1 MQTTGKII
9 EKLLEVSGENE
20 NGNWVRSGFVLLTAD
35 DRGDT
40 LCFEVSGIDRCT
52 VVRQLAVGE
61 TVVVTWKP
69 TSRKYADRWFTSL
82 RCYEVL
88 RLKKGGDNVTQ

>member
-20 NGNWVRSGFVLLTAD
+20 KGCWVRSGFVLLAAD

-40 LCFEVSGIDRCT
+40 LCFEVSGTDRCT
-52 VVRQLAVGE
+52 MVRQLAIGE
-61 TVVVTWKP
+61 TVVVTWRP

-82 RCYEVL
+82 RAYEVM
-88 RLKKGGDNVTQ
+88 RLAREGKPNV

>member
-20 NGNWVRSGFVLLTAD
+20 NGYWVRSGFVLLTAD

-40 LCFEVSGIDRCT
+40 LCFEVSGTDRCT
-52 VVRQLAVGE
+52 LVRQLAVGE
-61 TVVVTWKP
+61 TIVVTWRP
-69 TSRKYADRWFTSL
+69 TSRKYADRWFSSL
-82 RCYEVL
+82 KAYDIM
-88 RLKKGGDNVTQ
+88 RLQKGGQNNA

>member
-20 NGNWVRSGFVLLTAD
+20 NGYWVRSGFVLMTAD

-40 LCFEVSGIDRCT
+40 LCFEVSGSEKCGI
-52 VVRQLAVGE
+52 VRTLSVGE

-69 TSRKYADRWFTSL
+69 NSRKYTDKWFTSL
-82 RCYEVL
+82 RAYEIM
-88 RLKKGGDNVTQ
+88 RLKKEETKNV

>member
-20 NGNWVRSGFVLLTAD
+20 NGYWVRSGFVLLTAD

-40 LCFEVSGIDRCT
+40 LCFEVSGTDRCT
-52 VVRQLAVGE
+52 IVRQLAVGE
-61 TVVVTWKP
+61 TIVVTWRPK
-69 TSRKYADRWFTSL
+69 SRKYDDRWFTSL
-82 RCYEVL
+82 RANEIM
-88 RLKKGGDNVTQ
+88 RLAKEGKQNV

>member
-9 EKLLEVSGENE
+9 EKLLEVSGEKE
-20 NGNWVRSGFVLLTAD
+20 NGYWVRSGFVIMTAD

-40 LCFEVSGIDRCT
+40 LCFEVSGSEKCGI
-52 VVRQLAVGE
+52 VRGLSIGE

-69 TSRKYADRWFTSL
+69 ISRKYADKWFTRL
-82 RCYEVL
+82 WVYEIM
-88 RLKKGGDNVTQ
+88 RLKKEETENV

>member
-20 NGNWVRSGFVLLTAD
+20 NGYWVRSGFVLLTAD
-35 DRGDT
+35 GRGDT
-40 LCFEVSGIDRCT
+40 LCFETSGTDRCAL
-52 VVRQLAVGE
+52 VRQLAVGE
-61 TVVVTWKP
+61 TIVVTWQP

-82 RCYEVL
+82 RCYDIA
-88 RLKKGGDNVTQ
+88 RLMKGGDNVAK

>member
-20 NGNWVRSGFVLLTAD
+20 KGAWVRGGFVVMAAD

-40 LCFEVSGIDRCT
+40 LCFDVSGDEKCEI
-52 VVRQLAVGE
+52 VRNLTIGE

-69 TSRKYADRWFTSL
+69 SSRKYADKWFTRL
-82 RCYEVL
+82 RVFEIM
-88 RLKKGGDNVTQ
+88 RLKKEGTKDV

>member
-20 NGNWVRSGFVLLTAD
+20 NGYWVRGGFALLTAD

-40 LCFEVSGIDRCT
+40 LCFEVSGKDRCNL
-52 VVRQLAVGE
+52 VRELNVGE
-61 TVVVTWKP
+61 TIVVSWRP
-69 TSRKYADRWFTSL
+69 SSRKYQDKWFTSL
-82 RCYEVL
+82 KAYDIM
-88 RLKKGGDNVTQ
+88 RLQRKEEK